1 MSNTHPANRAS
12 LKSREDL
19 DKIRK
24 LLVDKNPDG
33 AALAIQLLD
42 TLKASEAQWLELF
55 PAELIRTLLA
65 PGDPAIWAK
74 LAESATSRP
83 RLHKAILAAA
93 KASRGSWREFLK
105 SLFLADHPDVMRLA
119 VEALKES
126 YLHLDYLTTLS
137 DAAATALSNYKG
149 TLGLNSLTTLSTSA
163 ARSLAKHKGG
173 LSLSRLT
180 TLSDAAAESLAKHK
194 GGLSLSGLTTL
205 SDAAAESLA
214 KHKTEEFSYLQLE
227 ALQLTPTIAMELA
240 RYQGK
245 QLCFGCQSLELSVAK
260 ALAPFK
266 GMLWFGH
273 LKAVSNELAAILTNR
288 TGSVYLGG
296 LKRLDNTKEHLA
308 LARYLIQSAGDGLG
322 LHELSSVAPEVI
334 EELCVFNG
342 RSISAPATVLKSL
355 QAARLKKIKAA
366 FKNASVKAPIE
377 WSNGQIVLPKA
388 PAKPLKGRNA
398 ERREAVDA
406 SWFLPSAVAK
416 WFTAKLVDTHKTR
429 VSSEGIGSGKSAFIS
444 PEAAELLYSKAEA
457 WMWLHQEDTAAAK
470 SKVRAE
476 QALVPTAP
484 PAEYRNGKV
493 HLPAPAKP
501 VSKAY
506 CWKPDFA
513 EENYRAVLDY
523 RELLPATHVGTITD
537 KNGYPAKT
545 MSPEAAEFYR
555 QHRDFWVAKHWA
567 PKKAEQAREARV
579 GGLLEKAADKAGM
592 SKQDLEA
599 KLGRLVEVAA
609 QGNMALVASL
619 IAGFEVPW
627 LFESLLAGSEIVD
640 GKPRPGKTLKPFKNQ
655 SELVLLLALAYCPDG
670 SVPDASLHKKAAIEV
685 KVTEENIQMLAEIV
699 WPRLPGLKA
708 VVADLSKLNDLTPEA
723 AGLAATHLGPLYFNE
738 LKSLSDA
745 AAKALARHRGDL
757 YLTSVTKLS
766 EAAANSLFEQK
777 RELSLGDSTLSDE
790 LAVILARHRGV
801 LKLYRLS
808 SLSAK
813 TAKTL
818 AQHDGKLDLG
828 VEQLTKEV
836 AEALALFNG
845 DLACDQLKDIS
856 NEVAEALSRH
866 QGNLSLG
873 EVTKLDVV
881 SAGHLA
887 KKKGNLFFKGLAKIE
902 TDTATCLTKLHG
914 HLFLGS
920 LDDSFCCCEASSEAI
935 EILAGGLSGG
945 SLALGPLLTDL
956 HLTDAACKALSMF
969 SGDVGFSYFLKFLE
983 ISDAGAD
990 YLVKRKSWRLLRT
1003 KMPKSA
1009 RRIFEKNGAWDGN
1022 VWTRRKP

>member
-1 MSNTHPANRAS
+1 MKPKTIDPEQLA
-12 LKSREDL
+12 
-19 DKIRK
+19 KIRK

-42 TLKASEAQWLELF
+42 TLNASEAQWLELF
-55 PAELIRTLLA
+55 PAKLIQTLLA
-65 PGDPAIWAK
+65 TGDPAIWAK
-74 LAESATSRP
+74 LAEAATSRP

-93 KASRGSWREFLK
+93 NASRDCWEEFLK
-105 SLFLADHPDVMRLA
+105 SLFLADHPDVMRLV
-119 VEALKES
+119 VEASKES
-126 YLHLDYLTTLS
+126 YLYLDYLTTLS
-137 DAAATALSNYKG
+137 DAAVTALEQYDG
-149 TLGLNSLTTLSTSA
+149 QLDLGGLTTLSASA
-163 ARSLAKHKGG
+163 ARSLAK
-173 LSLSRLT
+173 L
-180 TLSDAAAESLAKHK
+180 
-194 GGLSLSGLTTL
+194 
-205 SDAAAESLA
+205 
-214 KHKTEEFSYLQLE
+214 KTKEFSYLQLQ
-227 ALQLTPTIAMELA
+227 ALQLTPAIAKELA
-240 RYQGK
+240 RYQGN
-245 QLCFGCQSLELSVAK
+245 QLSFGCKSLELSVAK

-266 GMLWFGH
+266 GMLWLGH
-273 LKAVSNELAAILTNR
+273 LKAVSNELAAILAKR

-296 LKRLDNTKEHLA
+296 LERLDNTKEHLA
-308 LARYLIQSAGDGLG
+308 LTRYLITSRDQGFLT

-334 EELCVFNG
+334 EELCMFNG
-342 RSISAPATVLKSL
+342 GRIYAPATVLKSL

-366 FKNASVKAPIE
+366 FKNGSVKAPIE

-388 PAKPLKGRNA
+388 PAKPLRGRSA
-398 ERREAVDA
+398 ERSKAVDA

-429 VSSEGIGSGKSAFIS
+429 VSGEGFGSGKSAFIS
-444 PEAAELLYSKAEA
+444 PEAAELLCSKAEA
-457 WMWLHQEDTAAAK
+457 WMWLHKEDTAAAK
-470 SKVRAE
+470 SKVQAE
-476 QALVPTAP
+476 QALESTAP

-523 RELLPATHVGTITD
+523 RELLLAKHVGTITD

-555 QHRDFWVAKHWA
+555 QHRAFWVAKHWA

-599 KLGRLVEVAA
+599 KLGRLGELAA

-619 IAGFEVPW
+619 IAGFKEPW
-627 LFESLLAGSEIVD
+627 LYESLLAGSAIVD

-655 SELVLLLALAYCPDG
+655 AELVLLLALAYCPDG
-670 SVPDASLHKKAAIEV
+670 FAPDASLHKKAAIEV

-708 VVADLSKLNDLTPEA
+708 VDADLSKLNDLTPEA
-723 AGLAATHLGPLYFNE
+723 AGLAATYLGPLDLYGLE
-738 LKSLSDA
+738 SLSDA
-745 AAKALARHRGDL
+745 AAEALARHQGAI
-757 YLTSVTKLS
+757 YLSSVSKLS
-766 EAAANSLFEQK
+766 EAAANSLFKQK
-777 RELSLGDSTLSDE
+777 RELSLGVSQLSDE

-813 TAKTL
+813 AAKAL
-818 AQHDGKLDLG
+818 AQHDGKLNLG
-828 VEQLTKEV
+828 VKRLTKEV

-845 DLACDQLKDIS
+845 DLAFDEIKNIS
-856 NEVAEALSRH
+856 NEVVEALSRH

-873 EVTKLDVV
+873 GVEKLDVV

-887 KKKGNLFFKGLAKIE
+887 KKNGNLFLRRLAKID
-902 TDTATCLTKLHG
+902 TDTATCLAKLHG

-920 LDDSFCCCEASSEAI
+920 LDDFLYGCEASNEAI

-945 SLALGPLLTDL
+945 SLLLDPRYDGL
-956 HLTDAACKALSMF
+956 HLTDAACKAVSRF
-969 SGDVGFSYFLKFLE
+969 SGDVGFSFSLNFLE

-990 YLVKRKSWRLLRT
+990 YLVKRKSWHLLRS

-1009 RRIFEKNGAWDGN
+1009 RRIFEKHGAWDGD